1 MFSSGRYFVAILIW
15 LLCYVKADAQAIEG
29 IVFDKDSKTPVP
41 YTTISN
47 KRTKQ
52 VAYSDANGWY
62 KIDGQYGDTLFF
74 SHPAYSFSFKVVHTG
89 IKSQWAY
96 LEKVKHELEE
106 VEILSDMAKFK
117 KDSATKHTIY
127 RKTLKDAG
135 HKPGASFNNG
145 FAVDGIFT
153 SLAFWISGKGKKN
166 RKFTET
172 LIYHEQS
179 RFIGMKYNPRIVSEQ
194 TSLTEEEAQR
204 FMMEY
209 PMPYDYAR
217 AASDLEIK
225 MWIRTNYR
233 EWVKKPKAADSTHMM
248 PAIKHK

>member
-1 MFSSGRYFVAILIW
+1 MLSHGKYLFTVIILFIS
-15 LLCYVKADAQAIEG
+15 LTRAEGQSIEG
-29 IVFDKDSKTPVP
+29 IVFDKDSKAPVP

-52 VAYSDANGWY
+52 VTYSDINGGY
-62 KIDGQYGDTLFF
+62 KIDGLFGDTLFF
-74 SHPAYSFSFKVVHTG
+74 SHPGYSFSYKVINTG
-89 IKSQWAY
+89 TQNQWAY
-96 LEKVKHELEE
+96 IEKQRHELEE

-135 HKPGASFNNG
+135 HTPSAGFNNG
-145 FAVDGIFT
+145 FAVDGLFT

-166 RKFTET
+166 RKFSET

-179 RFIGMKYNPRIVSEQ
+179 KFIGLKYNPLVVSEQ
-194 TSLTEEEAQR
+194 TNLSEEEAQQ

-217 AASDLEIK
+217 AASDLEVK

-233 EWVKKPKAADSTHMM
+233 EWVKRPKTTDSTGTI
-248 PAIKHK
+248 PAKK